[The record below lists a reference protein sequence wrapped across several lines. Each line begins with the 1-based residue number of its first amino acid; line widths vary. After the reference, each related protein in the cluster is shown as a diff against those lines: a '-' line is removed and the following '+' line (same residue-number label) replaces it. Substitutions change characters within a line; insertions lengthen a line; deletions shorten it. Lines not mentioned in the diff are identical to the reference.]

1 MTSESSAEPS
11 TELTS
16 ESPSEI
22 PSTTVDYSS
31 TYSAAKDVD
40 PKDLAELIN
49 FLPCETPDQWVEVA
63 LQRQD
68 ILLINH
74 AYLEKCAARTALN
87 LMFAYPDK
95 PELQRKMSRL
105 AREELVHFE
114 QVIKIINKRGMTYRG
129 LKPSR
134 YAGLLNKE
142 VRKASDE
149 KLIDYLIIGALI
161 EARSCE
167 RFAKLAPHLDAELAK
182 FYTSL
187 LRSEARHYKD
197 YLTLAQSYSKT
208 SIDDRI
214 AFFQEIEREAIES
227 EDDQFRFHSG
237 VPSDYLK
244 RG

>member
-1 MTSESSAEPS
+1 MSVSS
-11 TELTS
+11 
-16 ESPSEI
+16 
-22 PSTTVDYSS
+22 
-31 TYSAAKDVD
+31 YSAAKDVD
-40 PKDLAELIN
+40 PKDLAELIA

-87 LMFAYPDK
+87 LMFTYPDK
-95 PELQRKMSRL
+95 PDLQHKMSRL

-114 QVIKIINKRGMTYRG
+114 QVIKIINKRGLTYRG

-134 YAGLLNKE
+134 YAGLLNVE
-142 VRKASDE
+142 IRKPSDE
-149 KLIDYLIIGALI
+149 RLIDSLIVGALI

-167 RFAKLAPHLDAELAK
+167 RFAKIAPHLDVELAK

-197 YLTLAQSYSKT
+197 YLTLAQSYTKQP
-208 SIDDRI
+208 IDDRI
-214 AFFQEIEREAIES
+214 EFFREIERKAIMT

-237 VPSDYLK
+237 VPAEHLIRPAYPK
-244 RG
+244 G

>member
-1 MTSESSAEPS
+1 MSIAS
-11 TELTS
+11 TQ
-16 ESPSEI
+16 I
-22 PSTTVDYSS
+22 IDASS

-40 PKDLAELIN
+40 PNDLAELIG
-49 FLPCETPDQWVEVA
+49 FLPCETPEKWVEVA

-87 LMFAYPDK
+87 LMFTYPDK

-114 QVIKIINKRGMTYRG
+114 QVIKIINKRGLTYRG

-134 YAGLLNKE
+134 YAGLLSKE

-149 KLIDYLIIGALI
+149 KLIDYLIIGAFI

-167 RFAKLAPHLDAELAK
+167 RFAKLAPHLDSELTK

-208 SIDDRI
+208 PIEERI
-214 AFFQEIEREAIES
+214 AVFREIERNAVES
-227 EDDQFRFHSG
+227 EDEQFRFHSG
-237 VPSDYLK
+237 VPADHLL
-244 RG
+244 R

>member
-1 MTSESSAEPS
+1 MSSEVSS
-11 TELTS
+11 TETS
-16 ESPSEI
+16 DLS
-22 PSTTVDYSS
+22 V

-40 PKDLAELIN
+40 PKDLAELIS
-49 FLPCETPDQWVEVA
+49 FLPCETPDAWVEVA

-87 LMFAYPDK
+87 MMFTYPDK
-95 PELQRKMSRL
+95 PDLQRKMSRL
-105 AREELVHFE
+105 AREELVHYE
-114 QVIKIINKRGMTYRG
+114 QVIKIINKRGLTYRG

-134 YAGLLNKE
+134 YAGLMNVE
-142 VRKASDE
+142 IRKPSDE
-149 KLIDYLIIGALI
+149 RLTDSLIVGALI

-167 RFAKLAPHLDAELAK
+167 RFAKIAPHLDPELTK

-197 YLTLAQSYSKT
+197 YLTLAQGYSKT
-208 SIDDRI
+208 PIDDRI
-214 AFFQEIEREAIES
+214 KHFCAIEKQAIES

-237 VPSDYLK
+237 VPSEKLTRPAYPKDS
-244 RG
+244 

>member
-1 MTSESSAEPS
+1 MS
-11 TELTS
+11 TENHT
-16 ESPSEI
+16 PSSVTDDI
-22 PSTTVDYSS
+22 LSS
-31 TYSAAKDVD
+31 YSAAKDVD
-40 PKDLAELIN
+40 PKDLAELIE
-49 FLPCETPDQWVEVA
+49 FLPCETPDAWVELA
-63 LQRQD
+63 LKRQD

-87 LMFAYPDK
+87 LMFIYPDK

-114 QVIKIINKRGMTYRG
+114 QVIKIINKRGLTYRG

-142 VRKASDE
+142 ARKPSDE

-197 YLTLAQSYSKT
+197 YLTLAQNYTKKP
-208 SIDDRI
+208 IDDRI
-214 AFFQEIEREAIES
+214 AFFQEIERKAIQS

-237 VPSDYLK
+237 VPSELLLSK
-244 RG
+244 RC

>member
-1 MTSESSAEPS
+1 MS
-11 TELTS
+11 TEV
-16 ESPSEI
+16 SP
-22 PSTTVDYSS
+22 PVSTS

-40 PKDLAELIN
+40 PKDLAELID
-49 FLPCETPDQWVEVA
+49 FLPCETPDAWIEAA
-63 LQRQD
+63 LLRQD

-74 AYLEKCAARTALN
+74 AFLEKCAARTALN
-87 LMFAYPDK
+87 LMFIYPDK

-114 QVIKIINKRGMTYRG
+114 QVMKIINKRGLTYRG

-134 YAGLLNKE
+134 YAGLLNVE
-142 VRKASDE
+142 VRKPSDQR
-149 KLIDYLIIGALI
+149 LVDMLIIGAFI

-167 RFAKLAPHLDAELAK
+167 RFAKIAPHLDAELTK

-208 SIDDRI
+208 PIDDRI
-214 AFFQEIEREAIES
+214 QHFYEIERKAILS

-237 VPSDYLK
+237 TPSERIPRPTYPK
-244 RG
+244 SHSK

>member
-1 MTSESSAEPS
+1 MSPEKTASANATPIATPDTDSILSS
-11 TELTS
+11 
-16 ESPSEI
+16 
-22 PSTTVDYSS
+22 
-31 TYSAAKDVD
+31 YSAAKDVD
-40 PKDLAELIN
+40 PSDLAELIN
-49 FLPCETPDQWVEVA
+49 FLPCETPNAWVEVA

-87 LMFAYPDK
+87 LMFTYPDK

-114 QVIKIINKRGMTYRG
+114 QVIKIINKRDLTYRG

-142 VRKASDE
+142 VRKPSDE
-149 KLIDYLIIGALI
+149 KLIDYLIIGAFI

-167 RFAKLAPHLDAELAK
+167 RFAKLAPLLDAELTK

-197 YLTLAQSYSKT
+197 YLSLAQSYSKKP
-208 SIDDRI
+208 IDDRI
-214 AFFQEIEREAIES
+214 AFFREIERDAIES

-237 VPSDYLK
+237 IPSEHLL
-244 RG
+244 RPGR

>member
-1 MTSESSAEPS
+1 MSSPASHYYP
-11 TELTS
+11 
-16 ESPSEI
+16 
-22 PSTTVDYSS
+22 
-31 TYSAAKDVD
+31 AAKDVD
-40 PKDLAELIN
+40 PQDLANLIE
-49 FLPCETPDQWVEVA
+49 FLPCETPDSWIEVA

-95 PELQRKMSRL
+95 PDLQHKMSRL

-114 QVIKIINKRGMTYRG
+114 QVMKIIKKRGLTYRG

-134 YAGLLNKE
+134 YAGLMNVE
-142 VRKASDE
+142 IRKPSDE
-149 KLIDYLIIGALI
+149 RLIDGLIVGALI

-167 RFAKLAPHLDAELAK
+167 RFAKIAPHLDEELAK

-197 YLTLAQSYSKT
+197 YLTLAQAYSKT
-208 SIDDRI
+208 PIDDRVEV
-214 AFFQEIEREAIES
+214 FRAIEKKAILD
-227 EDDQFRFHSG
+227 EDSQFRFHSG
-237 VPSDYLK
+237 VPAEHLIRPEYPKSQS
-244 RG
+244 RS